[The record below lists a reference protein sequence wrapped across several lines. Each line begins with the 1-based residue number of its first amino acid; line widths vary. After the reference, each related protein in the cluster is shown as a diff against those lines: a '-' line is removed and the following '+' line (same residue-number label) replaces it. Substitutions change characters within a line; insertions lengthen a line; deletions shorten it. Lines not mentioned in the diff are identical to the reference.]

1 MCKAHFERPFYVT
14 ATALKIKG
22 VFSLQPSQKQ
32 GFSLNRLCQLCS
44 SSLNVFFLNLKFQN
58 HNLKQGEEHWL
69 GLDTMYYLTQERNYS
84 LIVKMED
91 VNGIIEE
98 VVYDTFIILNK
109 VSSNT
114 SINRW

>member
-1 MCKAHFERPFYVT
+1 MCLAYNLHKNRDSHLIDFVNFAHHP
-14 ATALKIKG
+14 LM
-22 VFSLQPSQKQ
+22 S
-32 GFSLNRLCQLCS
+32 
-44 SSLNVFFLNLKFQN
+44 FFLNLKFQN